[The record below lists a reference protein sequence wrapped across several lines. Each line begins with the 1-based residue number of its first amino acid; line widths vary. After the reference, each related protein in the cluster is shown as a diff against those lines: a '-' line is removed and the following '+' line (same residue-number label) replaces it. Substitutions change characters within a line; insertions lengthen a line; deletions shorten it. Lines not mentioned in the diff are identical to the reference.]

1 MFFEILWS
9 NFYISN
15 WPARCCR
22 LTSFASSTR
31 TEKINYNLGG
41 MTTLCTVL
49 LCINCAKIMEL
60 RHSVHVTTWFD
71 WVVFLTWMF
80 KYTVEYNPYWTLT
93 KQYLV
98 FQCLSVKVF
107 FKFKHKN
114 LLINQLYKQWC
125 KLFIFLRQRRTKQ
138 TNKDKST
145 EYIYPSNFKEDN
157 MVLSL

>member
-1 MFFEILWS
+1 
-9 NFYISN
+9 
-15 WPARCCR
+15 
-22 LTSFASSTR
+22 
-31 TEKINYNLGG
+31 

-114 LLINQLYKQWC
+114 LLITQLYKQWF
-125 KLFIFLRQRRTKQ
+125 KLFIFLRQRQ
-138 TNKDKST
+138 TNKQTKTNLQNISTPPILKTTTWFCPSKS
-145 EYIYPSNFKEDN
+145 YYLRPGGSWGWVPLAPWGNA
-157 MVLSL
+157 